1 MSAPDSL
8 PAVERQRFAAIMAAF
23 PSGVAIITTAS
34 EDRRP
39 KGLTTT
45 AVCSVS
51 ADPPLLLVC
60 VDRGSRTLPSLL
72 AARRFVINFIRL
84 EYQEICTAFA
94 SKDDDKFANLL
105 WETTESGMPLLR
117 DHVVSWAECATVQE
131 IEAGDH
137 VILIGRVED
146 GEVTGDA
153 DDVAPLI
160 YYRRAWGRWH
170 PNEQEG

>member
-1 MSAPDSL
+1 MADL
-8 PAVERQRFAAIMAAF
+8 RTVERQRFASIMAAF

-34 EDRRP
+34 GDREP

-60 VDRGSRTLPSLL
+60 IDRGSRTLPALVE
-72 AARRFVINFIRL
+72 AKRFVINFIRL
-84 EYQEICTAFA
+84 EYEEVCRAFA
-94 SKDDDKFANLL
+94 SKGDDKFANLL
-105 WETTESGMPLLR
+105 WETTRSGMPLLR
-117 DHVVSWAECATVQE
+117 EHVVSWAECATVQE

-137 VILIGRVED
+137 IVLIGRVED
-146 GEVTGDA
+146 GDVTSDA
-153 DDVAPLI
+153 EVAPLV

-170 PNEQEG
+170 PHEDGR

>member
-1 MSAPDSL
+1 MADIRT
-8 PAVERQRFAAIMAAF
+8 VERQRFASIMAAF
-23 PSGVAIITTAS
+23 PSGVAVITTAGG
-34 EDRRP
+34 DRRP

-60 VDRGSRTLPSLL
+60 IDRESRTLPSLID
-72 AARRFVINFIRL
+72 AKRFVINFIRL
-84 EYQEICTAFA
+84 EYQEVCRAFA
-94 SKDDDKFANLL
+94 SKDDDKFSNLL
-105 WETTESGMPLLR
+105 WETTRSGMPLLR
-117 DHVVSWAECATVQE
+117 EHAVSWAECATVQE

-146 GEVTGDA
+146 GDVTSDGE
-153 DDVAPLI
+153 VAPLV

-170 PNEQEG
+170 PHENER

>member
-1 MSAPDSL
+1 MAVRT
-8 PAVERQRFAAIMAAF
+8 VERQRFASIMAAF

-34 EDRRP
+34 GDRRP

-60 VDRGSRTLPSLL
+60 IDRGSRTLPALVE
-72 AARRFVINFIRL
+72 AKRFVINFIRL
-84 EYQEICTAFA
+84 EYQEVCRAFA

-105 WETTESGMPLLR
+105 WETTGSGMPLLR
-117 DHVVSWAECATVQE
+117 EHVVSWAECATVQE

-137 VILIGRVED
+137 IILIGRVED
-146 GEVTGDA
+146 GDVTTDA
-153 DDVAPLI
+153 EVAPLV

-170 PNEQEG
+170 PHEDER